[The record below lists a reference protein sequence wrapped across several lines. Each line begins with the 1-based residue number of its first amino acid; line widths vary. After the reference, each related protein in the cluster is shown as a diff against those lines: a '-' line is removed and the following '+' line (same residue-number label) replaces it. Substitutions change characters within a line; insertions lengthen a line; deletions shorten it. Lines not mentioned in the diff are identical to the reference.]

1 MNMKDKLKDLLMEYF
16 SIGDSYSY
24 NLTRVKSAFAVG
36 TVSLEDFEEFDE
48 EFIDDIVEYIM
59 KNMGELKHEQIRSL
73 QLGRKY
79 SRCVD

>member
-1 MNMKDKLKDLLMEYF
+1 MNTRDKLKDLLMEYF

-48 EFIDDIVEYIM
+48 SFIDDIVEYLL
-59 KNMGELKHEQIRSL
+59 KNNVTVSQ
-73 QLGRKY
+73 
-79 SRCVD
+79 

>member
-1 MNMKDKLKDLLMEYF
+1 MNTKDKLKDLLMEYF

-48 EFIDDIVEYIM
+48 EFIDDIVEYLL
-59 KNMGELKHEQIRSL
+59 KNNVTIK
-73 QLGRKY
+73 
-79 SRCVD
+79 

>member
-36 TVSLEDFEEFDE
+36 TISLEDFEEFDE
-48 EFIDDIVEYIM
+48 SFINDLVDYLL
-59 KNMGELKHEQIRSL
+59 KNNVITK
-73 QLGRKY
+73 
-79 SRCVD
+79 

>member
-1 MNMKDKLKDLLMEYF
+1 MNTRDKLKDLLMEYF

-48 EFIDDIVEYIM
+48 SVVDDIVDYLLE
-59 KNMGELKHEQIRSL
+59 NNVTIR
-73 QLGRKY
+73 
-79 SRCVD
+79 